1 MPSGAEFA
9 TANTGVGK
17 TRVEMVS
24 RADIGGGQ
32 KNDAP
37 PEGDADLC
45 RNNL

>member
-1 MPSGAEFA
+1 MTSGVEFA
-9 TANTGVGK
+9 TAKTGAGK

-24 RADIGGGQ
+24 RADIGVDK

-45 RNNL
+45 